1 MTTNNLNSEPTDGV
15 RQPTA
20 PGPKPG
26 LTRYERY
33 KLEMAANSPAQFL
46 ELEPAEQAALVD
58 WIQSVLVPAK
68 TPFRRNSYGMKHDF
82 DREPDGFY
90 VRNGAFK
97 GAMVAAG
104 FPPVGEYEVNWR
116 FRVRP
121 AKMLSRMEQ
130 REHGFFGR
138 NWLARDR
145 WRDKGY
151 VVLQPTQRLRVLQH
165 SRECSA
171 ERRPQIV
178 VLRERYVARISM
190 DTAPA
195 GYRLTR
201 EAVAAVLAVFGEF
214 DPKGMRSWVVNEQ
227 LAVIRRVPRHRAEE
241 VAAALLGIAKSCAGE
256 RPLPARG
263 IPENIPG
270 LHTN

>member
-1 MTTNNLNSEPTDGV
+1 MTTNNMNSESTASE
-15 RQPTA
+15 RQPTSTVTTA
-20 PGPKPG
+20 RPNRWEVYKK
-26 LTRYERY
+26 ER
-33 KLEMAANSPAQFL
+33 EANSPAQFL
-46 ELEPAEQAALVD
+46 ELESAEQAALVD
-58 WIQSVLVPAK
+58 WIKSVLVPAK

-104 FPPVGEYEVNWR
+104 FPPVDETELNWR

-121 AKMLSRMEQ
+121 AKILSRVEQ

-151 VVLQPTQRLRVLQH
+151 AVLQPTQRVRMLQH
-165 SRECSA
+165 SRECA
-171 ERRPQIV
+171 LERRPQIV
-178 VLRERYVARISM
+178 VLRERYVAKISL

-201 EAVAAVLAVFGEF
+201 EAVAAVLAIFEEF
-214 DPKGMRSWVVNEQ
+214 DPKGSRSWVVNERM
-227 LAVIRRVPRHRAEE
+227 AVIRRVPGPRVEE
-241 VAAALLGIAKSCAGE
+241 VALAFLRIANGCAGAQPIFS
-256 RPLPARG
+256 R
-263 IPENIPG
+263 
-270 LHTN
+270 

>member
-1 MTTNNLNSEPTDGV
+1 MTTNNMNSELTAGE
-15 RQPTA
+15 RQPTSTGTIA
-20 PGPKPG
+20 RPN
-26 LTRYERY
+26 RWEVY
-33 KLEMAANSPAQFL
+33 KREMEANSPAQFL
-46 ELEPAEQAALVD
+46 ELEPAEQAALLD
-58 WIQSVLVPAK
+58 WIKSVLVPAK

-104 FPPVGEYEVNWR
+104 FPPVDEYEVNWR

-121 AKMLSRMEQ
+121 AKILSRMEQ
-130 REHGFFGR
+130 REHAFFGR

-145 WRDKGY
+145 WREKGY
-151 VVLQPTQRLRVLQH
+151 IVLQPTQRLRVLQH
-165 SRECSA
+165 GRECSA

-178 VLRERYVARISM
+178 VLRERYVAKITM

-201 EAVAAVLAVFGEF
+201 EAVAAVLAVFEEF
-214 DPKGMRSWVVNEQ
+214 DPKGSRSWVMNEQ
-227 LAVIRRVPRHRAEE
+227 LAVIRRVPGPRVAD
-241 VAAALLGIAKSCAGE
+241 VAASLLSIANGCAGE
-256 RPLPARG
+256 RP
-263 IPENIPG
+263 I
-270 LHTN
+270 HTR

>member
-1 MTTNNLNSEPTDGV
+1 MNNMNSEPTASE
-15 RQPTA
+15 RQPTTTGTTA
-20 PGPKPG
+20 RP
-26 LTRYERY
+26 TRWERY
-33 KLEMAANSPAQFL
+33 QKEKEANSPAQFL

-68 TPFRRNSYGMKHDF
+68 TPFRRNSYGIKHDF

-97 GAMVAAG
+97 GAMLAAG
-104 FPPVGEYEVNWR
+104 FPPVDETELNWG

-121 AKMLSRMEQ
+121 AKILSRWEQ
-130 REHGFFGR
+130 QQHGYLGN

-151 VVLQPTQRLRVLQH
+151 IVLQPTQRLRMLQH
-165 SRECSA
+165 SRECA
-171 ERRPQIV
+171 QERRPQIV
-178 VLRERYVARISM
+178 VLRERYMAKVSM

-201 EAVAAVLAVFGEF
+201 EAVAAVLALFEEF
-214 DPKGMRSWVVNEQ
+214 DPKGSRSWVMNEQ
-227 LAVIRRVPRHRAEE
+227 LAVIRRVPDHRAES
-241 VAAALLGIAKSCAGE
+241 VAAALLSIANGCAGE
-256 RPLPARG
+256 RLIPNRG
-263 IPENIPG
+263 IPENVPG
-270 LHTN
+270 LQTS